1 MKPKTANVQQT
12 ASPKSESDHSRRH
25 DSDNEDSVG
34 GKECGICHDVPEN
47 IIYLSCA
54 HIVCL
59 VCAAKSILGAMGED
73 SPINLGEVT
82 CGICEEVTTLSE
94 GVQETMIE
102 FLGQQEFEDEDGGAE
117 EEEDEDE
124 GKAEAESQENSVQI
138 KSSNS
143 RRRASESNEPVPS
156 TQRERETKNDSVV
169 HNHKASERQK
179 KKVEEPKEVRRPVPP
194 KIEEPKGASRR
205 GKETVAAKPNPK
217 QSAPQSLDR
226 RRPTPVHTTENDQQ
240 ESDEAEAEEDRL
252 ATEDRTA
259 EEQSDFLSTFYCAK
273 HSDEEYTYYH
283 PLKRTLLCSQCLLTE
298 IDSREDRAAIRPLKK
313 CLPEILQNFQDML
326 NEIEVAR
333 SLLEN
338 KRKDFE
344 IRKEGA
350 KIHAVSMAKKLELAF
365 DELLDFV
372 QEVKLTTL
380 KSLEARNK
388 ALLSELEGKED
399 AIEERTAFF
408 SGVLDEVSNLRQ
420 NSQNPEE
427 ELFVFFF
434 ANQERISRSLE
445 TESIHN
451 ADSEAVKINRI
462 FEEFTAKTK
471 QEQVRLSRV
480 GQETIREKL
489 NKNIAAL
496 GGISLSELPDT
507 QKPDSKLATLA
518 AEFQRTTAVP
528 RPALGRVGNTL
539 VTLAEAENSTR
550 YANLQPE
557 NEGRPSSKNGAPYTA
572 SQTYGQFVEKVKA
585 LPSRNTNSVDVN
597 KYASQVRG
605 LSRGA
610 LPSAFPVA
618 DSNGFS
624 KDFTASNYYKTM
636 NKNSYNIEKKLEL
649 EQKLK
654 FFDLKGRKED
664 GGSSGYSSALNRTGL
679 SGTALFQQSGS
690 IQKSRLD
697 MRNDL
702 RVPQPSS
709 YTSSLRSGGWM
720 SGKGGL

>member
-1 MKPKTANVQQT
+1 
-12 ASPKSESDHSRRH
+12 
-25 DSDNEDSVG
+25 
-34 GKECGICHDVPEN
+34 
-47 IIYLSCA
+47 
-54 HIVCL
+54 
-59 VCAAKSILGAMGED
+59 
-73 SPINLGEVT
+73 
-82 CGICEEVTTLSE
+82 
-94 GVQETMIE
+94 MIE
-102 FLGQQEFEDEDGGAE
+102 FLGQQEFEDEEGGAE
-117 EEEDEDE
+117 EDGEEEDD
-124 GKAEAESQENSVQI
+124 KPDAESEENSVQI

-179 KKVEEPKEVRRPVPP
+179 KQADEAKDARRPVPP
-194 KIEEPKGASRR
+194 KIEESKTASRR
-205 GKETVAAKPNPK
+205 GKEVPAPK
-217 QSAPQSLDR
+217 TNTRQPVPQAPDR
-226 RRPTPVHTTENDQQ
+226 RRPTPVQTTENDQE
-240 ESDEAEAEEDRL
+240 ESDDAELEEDRL
-252 ATEDRTA
+252 ATEERTA

-273 HSDEEYTYYH
+273 HADEEYTYYH
-283 PLKRTLLCSQCLLTE
+283 PLKRTLLCSQCLLSE

-372 QEVKLTTL
+372 HEVKLTTL
-380 KSLEARNK
+380 KGLETRNK

-408 SGVLDEVSNLRQ
+408 TGVLDEVTNLRQ

-462 FEEFTAKTK
+462 FDEFTAKTK
-471 QEQVRLSRV
+471 QEQTRQCRV

-489 NKNIAAL
+489 NKSIAAL
-496 GGISLSELPDT
+496 GGMSLSELPD
-507 QKPDSKLATLA
+507 PHRADSKLVTLA
-518 AEFQRTTAVP
+518 AEFP
-528 RPALGRVGNTL
+528 RPSGLTKPAPGRVGNTL

-550 YANLQPE
+550 FANLQPDP
-557 NEGRPSSKNGAPYTA
+557 EGRPSSKHGAPYTA

-585 LPSRNTNSVDVN
+585 LPSRNTSSLDVN
-597 KYASQVRG
+597 KYVGQVRG

-610 LPSAFPVA
+610 NPPPFPVG

-624 KDFTASNYYKTM
+624 KDFTASNYYKTV

-664 GGSSGYSSALNRTGL
+664 ASSSGYSSALNRTGL
-679 SGTALFQQSGS
+679 SGAAPFHQTGS

-702 RVPQPSS
+702 RVLQPAYYS
-709 YTSSLRSGGWM
+709 SSLRSGGWM
-720 SGKGGL
+720 AGKSGL